1 MKLIRVEKKHKK
13 KLIFGTLH
21 VFIMLML
28 SAGEIDHLLW
38 RLQVRRLEVVVEE
51 GELLPVLV
59 IQHTL
64 VVSVHEQLTHQHDL
78 PLLLVGGKIRYHK
91 DKHKWID
98 RKLVGFDCK

>member
-1 MKLIRVEKKHKK
+1 M
-13 KLIFGTLH
+13 
-21 VFIMLML
+21 
-28 SAGEIDHLLW
+28 
-38 RLQVRRLEVVVEE
+38 VEE

-91 DKHKWID
+91 DVMRLSK
-98 RKLVGFDCK
+98 